1 MQRKIVHFFKNWC
14 WWDPWNGGVP
24 LVPQF
29 VFPCFCKSLLHKRKT
44 NWVLPTVNNLN
55 KVFYDVKKSNTLNL
69 SRVANNG
76 YSVGHSTSLQP
87 IWNLIL
93 LHRVLGRRFQGS
105 LWSQF

>member
-44 NWVLPTVNNLN
+44 NWVLLTVNNLN
-55 KVFYDVKKSNTLNL
+55 
-69 SRVANNG
+69 
-76 YSVGHSTSLQP
+76 
-87 IWNLIL
+87 
-93 LHRVLGRRFQGS
+93 
-105 LWSQF
+105 